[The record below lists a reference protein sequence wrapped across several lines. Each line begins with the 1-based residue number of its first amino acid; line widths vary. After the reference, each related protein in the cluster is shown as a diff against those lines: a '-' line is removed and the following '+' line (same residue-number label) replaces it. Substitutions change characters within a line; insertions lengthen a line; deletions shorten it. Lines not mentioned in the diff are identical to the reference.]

1 MKVESLTGYLMSE
14 DRKIA
19 EIENG
24 KILKFDSALLPLYLK
39 RTEDI
44 AGWLAGRAIDT
55 HRVNSRLLKKVFRL
69 HTADD
74 AEIALSVNGATIT
87 DTYWICSANHLV
99 HYADVCFKEND
110 FDGLALYGDPDSF
123 SQRPSRTPELTNIG
137 SYEKCWRR
145 KDGAWW
151 MYKAGTPWEYFSELF
166 ICRLGLE
173 MGFSMAW
180 YEMEEGYIRTKDFTG
195 GAKMNFQRAGSPHPL
210 AVVRAG
216 KRSIQQLDTV
226 EIRGIGNAVDFRRHC
241 LIFGR
246 NDQPLRGIVRSSRG
260 LLGQFLHADQFFVND
275 RQRAVRHL
283 DHGNRI
289 VGVADA
295 LVEGG
300 HVRAHQFADR
310 QTSRVV
316 CRGIDPQTGRQ
327 ALHGLREPIVMRSQ
341 RAGRVPGHEIG
352 MDRDRHH
359 APSFRSA
366 KCVGR
371 SA

>member
-74 AEIALSVNGATIT
+74 VEIALSVNGATIT

-195 GAKMNFQRAGSPHPL
+195 GAKMNFETADGVMGEEDDYARSYKKLCALNPALGSDYL
-210 AVVRAG
+210 
-216 KRSIQQLDTV
+216 KILWMDTLCF
-226 EIRGIGNAVDFRRHC
+226 NMDRHTKN
-241 LIFGR
+241 FGL
-246 NDQPLRGIVRSSRG
+246 LRDRTSGRILKMAPNYDNNIALVSRG
-260 LLGQFLHADQFFVND
+260 YSRDISRGADGLIRFFREFIQEQPEAKDVLCKLIASSEIPLVTEEMLLSVLAETDAELPGAGVDLDYIKQFVENGQKQLLAI
-275 RQRAVRHL
+275 L
-283 DHGNRI
+283 D
-289 VGVADA
+289 
-295 LVEGG
+295 L
-300 HVRAHQFADR
+300 
-310 QTSRVV
+310 
-316 CRGIDPQTGRQ
+316 
-327 ALHGLREPIVMRSQ
+327 
-341 RAGRVPGHEIG
+341 
-352 MDRDRHH
+352 
-359 APSFRSA
+359 
-366 KCVGR
+366 
-371 SA
+371 